1 MNLEVGKHY
10 RFLYENGSKIAGEL
24 TDIKIIGTEIY
35 SLWIDIGWLPVY
47 LAYRDLKEIIEID
60 SFENELS

>member
-10 RFLYENGSKIAGEL
+10 RFIYENGSKIAGEL

-35 SLWIDIGWLPVY
+35 SL
-47 LAYRDLKEIIEID
+47 
-60 SFENELS
+60 